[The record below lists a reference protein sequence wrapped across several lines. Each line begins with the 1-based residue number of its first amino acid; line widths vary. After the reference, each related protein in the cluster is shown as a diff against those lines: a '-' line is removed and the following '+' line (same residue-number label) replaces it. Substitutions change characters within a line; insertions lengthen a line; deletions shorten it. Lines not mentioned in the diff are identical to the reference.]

1 MHKYFVINEKKR
13 KKERQLYYLGM
24 HKKRIWM
31 SSNQWSQLP
40 NALNLENI
48 KLAFLIMIREWI
60 RLVFFLFCMAIM
72 MVTFSINN

>member
-1 MHKYFVINEKKR
+1 MHKYFVINEKN

>member
-1 MHKYFVINEKKR
+1 MHKYFVINEKK

>member
-1 MHKYFVINEKKR
+1 MHKYFVINEKK
-13 KKERQLYYLGM
+13 KKKRQLYYLGM

>member
-1 MHKYFVINEKKR
+1 MHKYFVINEKKE

>member
-1 MHKYFVINEKKR
+1 MHKYFVINEKKK

>member
-1 MHKYFVINEKKR
+1 MHKYFVINEKK
-13 KKERQLYYLGM
+13 KEERQLYYLGM